1 MDNITPK
8 KEAPQRP
15 AHISMDMLEQGITAQ
30 MMEHI
35 GSCSYCADLFAEHVE
50 KNNLVSAPRDLKENI
65 MAQSRN
71 LDVRVIAASNQI
83 SKRLQL
89 FYYSLKVGA
98 AVLCVLTLLTVT
110 PNLAGHLSPP
120 AGMYEKLN
128 HISQK
133 QIDWS
138 FYENAEQL
146 TERMH
151 QFSIFNLEV
160 NKNDKKEK

>member
-1 MDNITPK
+1 MDKTTGKN
-8 KEAPQRP
+8 ELSQRP
-15 AHISMDMLEQGITAQ
+15 EHISLSMLEQGMTDQ

-35 GSCSYCADLFAEHVE
+35 GKCSYCADLFAEYVE
-50 KNNLVSAPRDLKENI
+50 KNTMVSAPRDLKENI
-65 MAQSRN
+65 MAKSRN
-71 LDVRVIAASNQI
+71 LDVRVIAASNQL

-110 PNLAGHLSPP
+110 PGLASHLRP
-120 AGMYEKLN
+120 AALSFERLERLEQGR
-128 HISQK
+128 IS
-133 QIDWS
+133 WS

-146 TERMH
+146 TERLN